1 MMRVLLE
8 VETPLSTT
16 VNVSN
21 QILMLIYEKL
31 KTNKQVKQ
39 EKHHK
44 RQKFKGHFLFDF
56 LDTNTN
62 FKTL

>member
-8 VETPLSTT
+8 VKTPLSTT
-16 VNVSN
+16 VNFSN
-21 QILMLIYEKL
+21 QILMLIYQKL

-44 RQKFKGHFLFDF
+44 RQKFK
-56 LDTNTN
+56 
-62 FKTL
+62 

>member
-21 QILMLIYEKL
+21 QILMLIYQKL

-44 RQKFKGHFLFDF
+44 KQKFKGHFFLFS
-56 LDTNTN
+56 
-62 FKTL
+62 

>member
-1 MMRVLLE
+1 MMQVLLE
-8 VETPLSTT
+8 VKIPLSTT
-16 VNVSN
+16 VNISN
-21 QILMLIYEKL
+21 QILMLIYKKL
-31 KTNKQVKQ
+31 QTNKQVMK

-56 LDTNTN
+56 IDTNTN